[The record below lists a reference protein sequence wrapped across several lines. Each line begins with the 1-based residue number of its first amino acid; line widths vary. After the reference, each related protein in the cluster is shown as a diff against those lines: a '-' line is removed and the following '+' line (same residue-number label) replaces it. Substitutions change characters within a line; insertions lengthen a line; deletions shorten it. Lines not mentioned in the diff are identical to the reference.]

1 MPHLSQVS
9 LEANNLPPFFNNS
22 ILLAVVNIKKTS
34 STSNVEGSKTAT
46 NVTINEQQVDLLL
59 EMLKTA
65 DITSTNEEENKT
77 LKDLESNLSSNA
89 LFNKAVYT
97 CIFTVVKPL
106 MCCIGECT
114 VMKGLV
120 EKGIKNSQK

>member
-1 MPHLSQVS
+1 MPRLSQVS
-9 LEANNLPPFFNNS
+9 LEDNNLPPFFNNS

-77 LKDLESNLSSNA
+77 LKDLESNLSSDA
-89 LFNKAVYT
+89 LFNKAV
-97 CIFTVVKPL
+97 CI
-106 MCCIGECT
+106 
-114 VMKGLV
+114 LV
-120 EKGIKNSQK
+120 FSLWLNL